1 MAVSRKKHLTPTLSY
16 WFLLTYI
23 IAALVWWFIT
33 LQKQSDVIASLELQ
47 LLEARSAEKTSPS
60 YQEKINSIKSQQ
72 KRSHAK
78 YISEG
83 ATFLLLTLV
92 GAFFVF
98 RSARKQIQLQ
108 Q

>member
-16 WFLLTYI
+16 WFLLAYI
-23 IAALVWWFIT
+23 IAALVWWFIS
-33 LQKQSDVIASLELQ
+33 LQRQSDVIASLELQ
-47 LLEARSAEKTSPS
+47 LLQAKAPEINSPS
-60 YQEKINSIKSQQ
+60 YPQKVNSIKSEQ
-72 KRSHAK
+72 KRAHAK

-98 RSARKQIQLQ
+98 R
-108 Q
+108 